1 MKKRITIIITII
13 SLFLLVSC
21 GNNNKISSIDDEV
34 YSYANELQNK
44 RGSISIDVVY
54 AYCDGEKQHLL
65 LYYYGIGSNA
75 DDIGDTCV
83 LYEIPK
89 DGKLEIYD
97 PLDDKSDLS
106 AELINVNI
114 QIQHDEYYS
123 YKDNENELTYEEY
136 KNFEKGYLSSY
147 YASEVNEKLHEK

>member
-1 MKKRITIIITII
+1 MKNKIITIMTII
-13 SLFLLVSC
+13 SLLLLTGC
-21 GNNNKISSIDDEV
+21 GNNNKISSIEDEV
-34 YSYANELQNK
+34 YSYANEIQDK
-44 RGSISIDVVY
+44 YGKISIDVVY

-75 DDIGDTCV
+75 DEIGDTCV

-89 DGKLEIYD
+89 DGELEIYD

-106 AELINVNI
+106 AQLINVNI
-114 QIQHDEYYS
+114 QIQHDEYNS
-123 YKDNENELTYEEY
+123 YKENENELTYEQY
-136 KNFEKGYLSSY
+136 KNFEKGYLTSY